1 MSAMDMKGA
10 KLSYDKMVIKN
21 PENLELN
28 TDDNMYKEV
37 VPDDQ
42 DELDKPV
49 IKKQNKYAQVV
60 EIGEYDDEL

>member
-1 MSAMDMKGA
+1 MSRK
-10 KLSYDKMVIKN
+10 KTKTEYQKYK
-21 PENLELN
+21 EYF
-28 TDDNMYKEV
+28 DNMYKEV